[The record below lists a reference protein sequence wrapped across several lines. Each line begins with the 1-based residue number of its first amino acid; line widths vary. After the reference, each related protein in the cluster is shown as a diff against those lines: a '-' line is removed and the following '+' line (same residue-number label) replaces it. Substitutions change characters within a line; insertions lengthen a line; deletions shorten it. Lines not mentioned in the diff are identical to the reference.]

1 MTAQHNTDAVMAL
14 SLSRSLTRVISKLH
28 VLFAQPSMSLR
39 TPRDPKVKSPGKTTL
54 VCARARKEGHG
65 VSIAW
70 CSTERR
76 GGGRGRQVKSG
87 VESLPHDQRD
97 VEEAGCERREH
108 RGVSAK
114 DEEEHRHDG

>member
-28 VLFAQPSMSLR
+28 VLFAHPSMSLR

-70 CSTERR
+70 CST
-76 GGGRGRQVKSG
+76 GKKKGVRGRQVKSG
-87 VESLPHDQRD
+87 LRAYPMTSVMWKKQAARGANI
-97 VEEAGCERREH
+97 EA
-108 RGVSAK
+108 
-114 DEEEHRHDG
+114 

>member
-28 VLFAQPSMSLR
+28 VLFAHPSMSLR

-70 CSTERR
+70 CSTGK
-76 GGGRGRQVKSG
+76 GGGSREASEERG
-87 VESLPHDQRD
+87 
-97 VEEAGCERREH
+97 
-108 RGVSAK
+108 
-114 DEEEHRHDG
+114 